1 MKKLTWA
8 DKTYGP
14 VCPVCK
20 VRHVRIVSIG
30 HNLPK
35 GDSVKC
41 NNERKS

>member
-14 VCPVCK
+14 VCSCGK
-20 VRHVRIVSIG
+20 RHTKIFTHG

-35 GDSVKC
+35 DSSVKC